1 MVQWSGPCTSPVGAR
16 VQSLGGE
23 LRSHK
28 RVARLKR
35 GGRGWGH
42 SAPLS
47 LRVPPHGWRHGAR
60 RHGAH
65 SRCPG
70 SKDAMRVGVAGLCRT
85 CRASQ
90 NAPREAM
97 LLSRVVL
104 PCVGASGSPGFAG
117 SSLSFPYNFKDTKAF
132 RTKSQSMT
140 DPALSDLCLCVQ
152 SHLSELFHL

>member
-1 MVQWSGPCTSPVGAR
+1 MELDFSSGSPLVSCLKFGGRRGLVVQWSGPCTSPVGAR

-28 RVARLKR
+28 RVAKLKR

-65 SRCPG
+65 SRCPV

-90 NAPREAM
+90 NAPREAV

-117 SSLSFPYNFKDTKAF
+117 SSLPPVTAGVRACSGVAPWT
-132 RTKSQSMT
+132 
-140 DPALSDLCLCVQ
+140 
-152 SHLSELFHL
+152 